1 MTAKTKM
8 VALVVS
14 LLVVVI
20 SGCCNTTLTPTEEY
34 IRDFD
39 VEEYELRGSDYTNPR
54 YSLSRLD
61 KPPNEIDRTY
71 DYDFELVS
79 ETYYSLSLIDRPT
92 ALVAI
97 FNKVTAGCETELQRH
112 LAMLEFLHKVSY
124 HNVVQPMHEN
134 GKAVFDPL
142 VLLELNEMRCG
153 AVARLGVD
161 LYQSVG
167 YDARLVQMANHVSA
181 EVYYESRWHLL
192 EGGLAGGGQTVVV
205 DGVIPSV
212 YELSHNPLL
221 IDMIPA
227 YLEWYV
233 AAALIP
239 PTSSPPHYIYPS
251 YYYFSKNGYVGL
263 SKPLFYYKTLPIT
276 EEEDAEYS
284 DYGWYDYDTVLDTDR
299 ILSDISVNYQPT
311 IPYLDSVT
319 IKDRTARI
327 TWNPSE
333 DPDGDLLGYI
343 VYVSSSSRGWHYSTF
358 PGDESVERYWQGGWE
373 PSMYDALFRIPP
385 HDLALIITTNTSI
398 NIPLNAGETKYFT
411 VAAFDEHGASVGK
424 ELYYCSAE
432 LKLENQ

>member
-181 EVYYESRWHLL
+181 EVYYEGRWHLL
-192 EGGLAGGGQTVVV
+192 EGDLAGGSQTVVV

-212 YELSHNPLL
+212 YELSHNP
-221 IDMIPA
+221 
-227 YLEWYV
+227 YLVDAVPTYFEGYV
-233 AAALIP
+233 ASIP
-239 PTSSPPHYIYPS
+239 ITLESLRKYPS
-251 YYYFSKNGYVGL
+251 YYYFSEYAYTGANE
-263 SKPLFYYKTLPIT
+263 PLFYYKTLPMT
-276 EEEDAEYS
+276 EDS
-284 DYGWYDYDTVLDTDR
+284 DYGWYDYDTVPDTDR
-299 ILSDISVNYQPT
+299 VLSSIQPNYQPT
-311 IPYLDSVT
+311 IPYFASVVVEN
-319 IKDRTARI
+319 RTARI

-358 PGDESVERYWQGGWE
+358 PGDESVERYWQGGWQ
-373 PSMYDALFRIPP
+373 PDMYDALFRVPP